1 MDLSVGCVRLKV
13 EAVTAVMSECSES
26 SLKAQCAAAAA
37 AAARLAC
44 VGGGGQAGRLPFF
57 PPSLADEIQLTG
69 GRETPPPGFR
79 SSTVYH
85 MALSSWA
92 PLSDNER
99 RQAVQLQAE
108 HSAFYR
114 PKHVSGKQP
123 ASAPFKHSRHNNFCL
138 PPPLCHPVQPTG
150 WSLHRWDHVTYYYI

>member
-1 MDLSVGCVRLKV
+1 
-13 EAVTAVMSECSES
+13 MSECSES
-26 SLKAQCAAAAA
+26 SLKAERAAT
-37 AAARLAC
+37 ARLAC
-44 VGGGGQAGRLPFF
+44 VGGGRQAGR
-57 PPSLADEIQLTG
+57 PPCQADEIQLSG

-99 RQAVQLQAE
+99 RQAAQLQAE

-114 PKHVSGKQP
+114 PKHVSGKLP
-123 ASAPFKHSRHNNFCL
+123 ACVCALCRSNTAVTITFSRPLTL
-138 PPPLCHPVQPTG
+138 PCRPAHRIEPP
-150 WSLHRWDHVTYYYI
+150 